1 MERFSD
7 KSALNKLRKSY
18 YNVFA
23 YFLQEQSQ
31 DKHIME
37 CLIKWGVALN
47 IHKIEL
53 LRIKAVPSLLNF
65 EKPETTSQALEQ
77 VYDLLYLTNLDGI
90 VEDVELEV
98 VTLYSKAINIEPYVV
113 NNLLKALVSA
123 AYDGVRDNELRN
135 DIQRHP
141 EVYV

>member
-23 YFLQEQSQ
+23 FFLKEQHQ
-31 DKHIME
+31 DTHIMD

-53 LRIKAVPSLLNF
+53 LRIKAVPNLLSF
-65 EKPETTSQALEQ
+65 EKPANTSDALEQ
-77 VYDLLYLTNLDGI
+77 IYDLLYLTNMDGI

-98 VTLYSKAINIEPYVV
+98 INQYSKLIGIEPYVV

-123 AYDGVRDNELRN
+123 SYDGVEDSDLRN
-135 DIQRHP
+135 DIKRHP

>member
-23 YFLQEQSQ
+23 SFLSEQDQ
-31 DKHIME
+31 DTHIMD

-53 LRIKAVPSLLNF
+53 LRIKAVPNLLSF
-65 EKPETTSQALEQ
+65 EKPSTTGDALEQ
-77 VYDLLYLTNLDGI
+77 IYDLLYLTNMDGI

-98 VTLYSKAINIEPYVV
+98 ISQYSKVIGIEPYVV

-123 AYDGVRDNELRN
+123 SYDGVQDNELRN
-135 DIQRHP
+135 DIKRHP
-141 EVYV
+141 EVYI